1 MDLRGIEIFLA
12 ICDKRSMT
20 AAAQSL
26 GLTQA
31 AVSQHLA
38 KLEKELGL
46 VLVDRNVRPPR
57 LTAAG
62 EYLRKSGQG
71 IVTNLKEV
79 QSELLRYRNYEIP
92 RLRLGIIESA
102 ASAILP
108 SLVPRLTGK
117 VGSLSVTSGTTHPLM
132 PELRRGGFDM
142 LVSSEQIDDDETLIS
157 ECLLVEPVLLVLPRD
172 REPPADWAGM
182 TGIARE
188 LDFIRYGE
196 RRRIGRIVN
205 HLLERKGLDIHGSLS
220 FDSSMILFEHVKA
233 GLGWAASTPICMLSA
248 GITAKDVT
256 ICRFPGANP
265 IRSINAIWSADRD
278 GIEMQQVA
286 ATIRSIIADEIS
298 ERLRSCAG
306 DAADQIHVAIDDPQ
320 FRETAEDGVS

>member
-12 ICDKRSMT
+12 ICDKGSMT

-62 EYLRKSGQG
+62 EYLRKSGQA
-71 IVTNLKEV
+71 ILNNLSEV
-79 QSELLRYRNYEIP
+79 RGELLRYRTYDIP
-92 RLRLGIIESA
+92 SLRLGIIESA
-102 ASAILP
+102 ASALLP
-108 SLVPRLTGK
+108 SLVPKLAGR

-142 LVSSEQIDDDETLIS
+142 LISSEQIDDDETLVS
-157 ECLLVEPVLLVLPRD
+157 ECLLVEPILLILPKG
-172 REPPADWAGM
+172 REAPQNWDDMAA
-182 TGIARE
+182 IARE

-205 HLLERKGLDIHGSLS
+205 HLLNRKGLDTRGSLS

-233 GLGWAASTPICMLSA
+233 GLGWGASTPMCMLSG
-248 GITAKDVT
+248 GITSGDVE

-265 IRSINAIWSADRD
+265 IRSINAIWPADRE

-286 ATIRSIIADEIS
+286 GIIRSILAHEIRA
-298 ERLRSCAG
+298 ELQARAA
-306 DAADQIHVAIDDPQ
+306 DAADQIHVSSDELLM
-320 FRETAEDGVS
+320 RSGAEEAVS